1 MTRIEDYDGLEVTDF
16 IDAPTGDISSQSL
29 STEQVESTTTNTE
42 ELSVG
47 TDGPATGFEDLG
59 LLAEAGYSQGDVI
72 PLYRTSFV
80 GAKNAEGTSTSFANF
95 PNVIDDVIPEWS
107 SFIGE
112 TVVRGHVLSFA
123 GLISG
128 THTAQFYNGLDDEG
142 IINASRTDDNTGITT
157 AWQSYTPPTTTK
169 PLRVYL
175 RCKKGSS
182 GDNDYR
188 VEKPMMEIG
197 VRL

>member
-72 PLYRTSFV
+72 PLYRTSFI
-80 GAKNAEGTSTSFANF
+80 GSKKAQGTSTSFANF
-95 PNVIDDVIPEWS
+95 PDVIDDVIPEWS
-107 SFIGE
+107 SFTGE
-112 TVVRGHVLSFA
+112 TVVRGHVKNFA

-128 THTAQFYNGLDDEG
+128 THTAQFYNGIDDEG
-142 IINASRTDDNTGITT
+142 IINVSRTDDNTGITT
-157 AWQSYTPPTTTK
+157 AWQPHTPPTTTK

-175 RCKKGSS
+175 RCKKESS
-182 GDNDYR
+182 GDDDYR